1 MNPKPKIRMT
11 AFEVLRKVTS
21 EICAD
26 SIMTPRAEFICC
38 KPDDLLEEKLETTK
52 GKFDALPLFKG
63 TDLNEAEIHEY
74 LTMEN
79 ADRKIKLGYRYCKEA
94 CSKIE
99 EEDKIP
105 EDLPVELLFARLAL
119 RKNRAK
125 VPLFLLDEDDQVT
138 GLLTVADLD
147 KVPVKMYLFALISEL
162 ELTLLNIISSDYHKL
177 REVCKCDYCIEM
189 RQKRKGKVY
198 PDKNLEEYH
207 YLYLTEI
214 IHIILKSES
223 LCESHRK
230 VKNTFQSNS
239 YGEIDALRNAVAH
252 PKPIV
257 TNDLPLEKSVRLH
270 NLIRDTIA
278 LCKSS
283 D

>member
-11 AFEVLRKVTS
+11 SFEVLRKITS
-21 EICAD
+21 EIYAD
-26 SIMTPRAEFICC
+26 SIMTPRAEFTCC
-38 KPDDLLEEKLETTK
+38 EPEDLLEEKLETMK
-52 GKFDALPLFKG
+52 GKFDALPMFQG

-74 LTMEN
+74 LTQEN
-79 ADRKIKLGYRYCKEA
+79 ADRKIKQGYRYCKEA

-105 EDLPVELLFARLAL
+105 EDLPVELLFAKLAL
-119 RKNRAK
+119 RKNKAK
-125 VPLFLLDEDDQVT
+125 VPLFLLDENNQVA
-138 GLLTVADLD
+138 GLITVADLD
-147 KVPVKMYLFALISEL
+147 KVAVKMYLFALISEL
-162 ELTLLNIISSDYHKL
+162 ELTLLKIISSDYHKL
-177 REVCKCDYCIEM
+177 REVCKCGYCIKARE
-189 RQKRKGKVY
+189 RRKGKVY

-230 VKNTFQSNS
+230 VKSIFHSNS
-239 YGEIDALRNAVAH
+239 YGEIDTLRNAVAH

-257 TNDLPLEKSVRLH
+257 TDDFPLEKLVRLH
-270 NLIRDTIA
+270 NLIRDAIA